1 MKKVYV
7 FLAEGFEEME
17 AVTPIDLLRRAGV
30 DAKLVSVTGN
40 RAVTGAHGVTYLA
53 DLLFEEIEE
62 DADML
67 VLPGGLP
74 GTTNLQAHEGL
85 TKLLLKQHEAH
96 KWVAAICAAPM
107 VLGALGIV
115 KDRHATIYPGIEDKL
130 IGAAPLTDEVVV
142 DGKRDKARILG
153 LPLGEA
159 EYYLAQNLKRG
170 YHTVE
175 VTKRTESQFNAVYF
189 NSITYT
195 GRLEKASGK
204 NRKIEFI
211 GDSITCGQGYEVRGQ
226 ITNYQRSEDGINNY
240 TGQTARA
247 LNAEYNVVGLSGWG
261 AFGGGGSD
269 QNRMGRVYEKASYRR
284 KEAANWNFDSWQPDL
299 VVINLGTNDYNYR
312 VEGNAMTPTDY
323 KTEVKN

>member
-142 DGKRDKARILG
+142 DGNVITSRAPGTAIPFAIALAELLTDEKTAAALTEDLVFRKAGFQKTRPAGSPQKKRSNLFF
-153 LPLGEA
+153 LPLLGQPPRA
-159 EYYLAQNLKRG
+159 DRT
-170 YHTVE
+170 HTP
-175 VTKRTESQFNAVYF
+175 QF
-189 NSITYT
+189 
-195 GRLEKASGK
+195 
-204 NRKIEFI
+204 
-211 GDSITCGQGYEVRGQ
+211 
-226 ITNYQRSEDGINNY
+226 
-240 TGQTARA
+240 
-247 LNAEYNVVGLSGWG
+247 
-261 AFGGGGSD
+261 
-269 QNRMGRVYEKASYRR
+269 RVYSVRADRRQRLFSACRQANFPLPQAGEKRCPS
-284 KEAANWNFDSWQPDL
+284 
-299 VVINLGTNDYNYR
+299 
-312 VEGNAMTPTDY
+312 
-323 KTEVKN
+323 

>member
-85 TKLLLKQHEAH
+85 TKLLLKQHKAH

-130 IGAAPLTDEVVV
+130 IGATPLTDEVVV
-142 DGKRDKARILG
+142 DGNVITSRARNSH
-153 LPLGEA
+153 PLCDC
-159 EYYLAQNLKRG
+159 
-170 YHTVE
+170 
-175 VTKRTESQFNAVYF
+175 
-189 NSITYT
+189 T
-195 GRLEKASGK
+195 GRASDGRKDSRRAYGRSGISQSMISENKTGRASSEKEEQPVFSAASWTAAKGRPNTYAAASG
-204 NRKIEFI
+204 
-211 GDSITCGQGYEVRGQ
+211 V
-226 ITNYQRSEDGINNY
+226 
-240 TGQTARA
+240 
-247 LNAEYNVVGLSGWG
+247 
-261 AFGGGGSD
+261 
-269 QNRMGRVYEKASYRR
+269 
-284 KEAANWNFDSWQPDL
+284 
-299 VVINLGTNDYNYR
+299 
-312 VEGNAMTPTDY
+312 
-323 KTEVKN
+323 

>member
-96 KWVAAICAAPM
+96 KWVAANLRRA
-107 VLGALGIV
+107 
-115 KDRHATIYPGIEDKL
+115 
-130 IGAAPLTDEVVV
+130 
-142 DGKRDKARILG
+142 DG
-153 LPLGEA
+153 
-159 EYYLAQNLKRG
+159 
-170 YHTVE
+170 
-175 VTKRTESQFNAVYF
+175 
-189 NSITYT
+189 
-195 GRLEKASGK
+195 SGCFGH
-204 NRKIEFI
+204 RE
-211 GDSITCGQGYEVRGQ
+211 
-226 ITNYQRSEDGINNY
+226 
-240 TGQTARA
+240 GQTCNHLPRHR
-247 LNAEYNVVGLSGWG
+247 G
-261 AFGGGGSD
+261 
-269 QNRMGRVYEKASYRR
+269 
-284 KEAANWNFDSWQPDL
+284 
-299 VVINLGTNDYNYR
+299 
-312 VEGNAMTPTDY
+312 
-323 KTEVKN
+323 

>member
-96 KWVAAICAAPM
+96 KWVAA

-142 DGKRDKARILG
+142 DGNVITSRAPGTAIPFAIAL
-153 LPLGEA
+153 A
-159 EYYLAQNLKRG
+159 ELLTDEKTAAAL
-170 YHTVE
+170 
-175 VTKRTESQFNAVYF
+175 TE
-189 NSITYT
+189 
-195 GRLEKASGK
+195 
-204 NRKIEFI
+204 
-211 GDSITCGQGYEVRGQ
+211 
-226 ITNYQRSEDGINNY
+226 
-240 TGQTARA
+240 
-247 LNAEYNVVGLSGWG
+247 
-261 AFGGGGSD
+261 
-269 QNRMGRVYEKASYRR
+269 
-284 KEAANWNFDSWQPDL
+284 DL
-299 VVINLGTNDYNYR
+299 VFR
-312 VEGNAMTPTDY
+312 KA
-323 KTEVKN
+323 

>member
-85 TKLLLKQHEAH
+85 TRLLLQQHEAH

-130 IGAAPLTDEVVV
+130 IGATPLADEVVV
-142 DGKRDKARILG
+142 DGNVITSRAPGTAIPFAIALAKLLTDEKTAAALTEDLVFRIRRSFGCIAFGQAAGNGSFQHAAKRIFTFRKQAKKDALRDAGEVLLLHAR
-153 LPLGEA
+153 
-159 EYYLAQNLKRG
+159 
-170 YHTVE
+170 
-175 VTKRTESQFNAVYF
+175 
-189 NSITYT
+189 
-195 GRLEKASGK
+195 
-204 NRKIEFI
+204 
-211 GDSITCGQGYEVRGQ
+211 CQGFDR
-226 ITNYQRSEDGINNY
+226 
-240 TGQTARA
+240 
-247 LNAEYNVVGLSGWG
+247 NAEYLCDSGLII
-261 AFGGGGSD
+261 
-269 QNRMGRVYEKASYRR
+269 RR
-284 KEAANWNFDSWQPDL
+284 LFRFQ
-299 VVINLGTNDYNYR
+299 
-312 VEGNAMTPTDY
+312 
-323 KTEVKN
+323 KNIYHFYLRLYAPPIILQKSPHTTSPLRGFSPL

>member
-53 DLLFEEIEE
+53 DLLFEEISE

-85 TKLLLKQHEAH
+85 TRLLLQQHEAH

-115 KDRHATIYPGIEDKL
+115 KDRHATIEDKL
-130 IGAAPLTDEVVV
+130 IGATPLADEVVV
-142 DGKRDKARILG
+142 DGNVITSRAPGTAIPFAIAL
-153 LPLGEA
+153 A
-159 EYYLAQNLKRG
+159 ELLTDEKTAAAL
-170 YHTVE
+170 
-175 VTKRTESQFNAVYF
+175 TE
-189 NSITYT
+189 
-195 GRLEKASGK
+195 
-204 NRKIEFI
+204 
-211 GDSITCGQGYEVRGQ
+211 
-226 ITNYQRSEDGINNY
+226 
-240 TGQTARA
+240 
-247 LNAEYNVVGLSGWG
+247 
-261 AFGGGGSD
+261 
-269 QNRMGRVYEKASYRR
+269 
-284 KEAANWNFDSWQPDL
+284 DL
-299 VVINLGTNDYNYR
+299 VFR
-312 VEGNAMTPTDY
+312 KA
-323 KTEVKN
+323 

>member
-96 KWVAAICAAPM
+96 MGCGYLRRA
-107 VLGALGIV
+107 
-115 KDRHATIYPGIEDKL
+115 
-130 IGAAPLTDEVVV
+130 
-142 DGKRDKARILG
+142 DG
-153 LPLGEA
+153 
-159 EYYLAQNLKRG
+159 
-170 YHTVE
+170 
-175 VTKRTESQFNAVYF
+175 S
-189 NSITYT
+189 
-195 GRLEKASGK
+195 GRFGHRE
-204 NRKIEFI
+204 
-211 GDSITCGQGYEVRGQ
+211 
-226 ITNYQRSEDGINNY
+226 
-240 TGQTARA
+240 GQTCNHLPRHR
-247 LNAEYNVVGLSGWG
+247 G
-261 AFGGGGSD
+261 
-269 QNRMGRVYEKASYRR
+269 
-284 KEAANWNFDSWQPDL
+284 
-299 VVINLGTNDYNYR
+299 
-312 VEGNAMTPTDY
+312 
-323 KTEVKN
+323 

>member
-142 DGKRDKARILG
+142 DGNVITSRAPGTAIPFAERNKP
-153 LPLGEA
+153 LPDRSSSASDTPKDRPSAYG
-159 EYYLAQNLKRG
+159 RSG
-170 YHTVE
+170 I
-175 VTKRTESQFNAVYF
+175 SQSMISENK
-189 NSITYT
+189 T
-195 GRLEKASGK
+195 GRVSSEKEEQSVFSAAS
-204 NRKIEFI
+204 R
-211 GDSITCGQGYEVRGQ
+211 
-226 ITNYQRSEDGINNY
+226 
-240 TGQTARA
+240 TAAKGRPNTYA
-247 LNAEYNVVGLSGWG
+247 AVSG
-261 AFGGGGSD
+261 
-269 QNRMGRVYEKASYRR
+269 V
-284 KEAANWNFDSWQPDL
+284 
-299 VVINLGTNDYNYR
+299 
-312 VEGNAMTPTDY
+312 
-323 KTEVKN
+323 